1 LKELQELDQEIV
13 QVRSTVQNFEVLLEE
28 VDGPVLRSEQ
38 DVKGLQTRLQA
49 IKLAENKVELNIEEK
64 RIRSKKLQ
72 ERMEGV
78 RNVREEA
85 AVHAELEMVRRA
97 LETDE
102 QEALSLLD
110 QIGRIEER
118 LGEEEL
124 AYQEALTEIEPR
136 RVELTQERQGAENLL
151 EELEGKRGAFAEGI
165 DPKERRIYENIMAG
179 SGEVAV
185 SELTQDGAC
194 GNCFSLVPLQIQ
206 NEIRHGSEMMRC
218 EGCGVILTPESAEGI
233 ARAEVENTRIS
244 DALRATEAERAVI
257 AESIAIE
264 EAEELLVV
272 ETGEAMPTEEEA
284 EPEVISDAIE
294 EAEETL
300 VVEAGE
306 AMPTDEEAEPEVIS
320 EAGSETSTLKV
331 DEDPP
336 LSEVGGSDRSGD
348 DETMDGEATDV

>member
-1 LKELQELDQEIV
+1 MTSQIRASLKELQELDQKIA
-13 QVRSTVQNFEVLLEE
+13 QVRSTIQDFEVLLEE
-28 VDGPVLRSEQ
+28 VDAPVLRSEQ
-38 DVKGLQTRLQA
+38 DVKGLQTRLQE
-49 IKLAENKVELNIEEK
+49 IRLVENRLELSIEER

-85 AVHAELEMVRRA
+85 AVHAELEMGRRA
-97 LETDE
+97 LVSDE
-102 QEALSLLD
+102 KEALSLLD

-136 RVELTQERQGAENLL
+136 RVELTQERQDAENLL
-151 EELEGKRGAFAEGI
+151 EELEGTRRAFAEGI
-165 DPKERRIYENIMAG
+165 DPNERRIYENIMAG

-206 NEIRHGSEMMRC
+206 NEIRHGSVMMRC

-264 EAEELLVV
+264 EAEELLVA

-284 EPEVISDAIE
+284 EPD
-294 EAEETL
+294 
-300 VVEAGE
+300 
-306 AMPTDEEAEPEVIS
+306 VIS
-320 EAGSETSTLKV
+320 EAGFETSTLKV
-331 DEDPP
+331 AEDPP

-348 DETMDGEATDV
+348 DETTDGEATDV